1 METRVAFSFAGDQ
14 TVKRFRKNW
23 PFGYVAYLED
33 QRGSMNEKQF
43 DEVFRAHLDSLSRY
57 LLRRVPVDEVQNL
70 VSDTFEVAWRKRKQC
85 PEGAELAWLYR
96 IAALEVGNYRR
107 KASNRTRIFASLA
120 EPLDSPSAESIAIAD
135 LTLSRAWVKLTVLE
149 QRVLSLAA
157 FEGLGPKE
165 LATAMDVS
173 INAAT
178 IRLHRARE
186 KLRRLLDE

>member
-1 METRVAFSFAGDQ
+1 VETRVAFSLAGDQ
-14 TVKRFRKNW
+14 TVQTFRKNRA
-23 PFGYVAYLED
+23 PGYVAYLED

-70 VSDTFEVAWRKRKQC
+70 VSDTFEVAWRKRRQC
-85 PEGAELAWLYR
+85 PEGSELAWLYR

-107 KASNRTRIFASLA
+107 KSSNRARIFAGLA
-120 EPLDSPSAESIAIAD
+120 EPLDAPSAESIAIAD
-135 LTLSRAWVKLTVLE
+135 IALSRAWVKLTVLE

-186 KLRRLLDE
+186 KLRKFLDE